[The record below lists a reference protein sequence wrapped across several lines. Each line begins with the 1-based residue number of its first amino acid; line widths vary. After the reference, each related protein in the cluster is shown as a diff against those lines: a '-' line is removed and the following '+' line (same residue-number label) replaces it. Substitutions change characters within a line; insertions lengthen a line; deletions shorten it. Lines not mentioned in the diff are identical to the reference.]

1 MKIDL
6 LVEKIQA
13 EWSLWQKLWIKH
25 FKYSNLLYAR
35 VTQAI
40 TNYAS
45 IEEYYLRFLLK
56 KSFNYLYRS
65 YLIKTRYHILYD
77 CRRFTKYWNLIRNI
91 ISQLVAFLEFNPRD
105 FSLYESITW
114 QLLFML
120 QISLQIYNYGIVTSV
135 LSLFLI
141 WMNTWKMMLK
151 ISCVYFLELW
161 PSLGNTN

>member
-45 IEEYYLRFLLK
+45 IEKYYLKFLLK
-56 KSFNYLYRS
+56 ESFNYLYRS
-65 YLIKTRYHILYD
+65 NLIKTRHHILYD
-77 CRRFTKYWNLIRNI
+77 CRRFNKYWNLIRNI

-105 FSLYESITW
+105 FFLHEGITW
-114 QLLFML
+114 QSLFML

-135 LSLFLI
+135 LFLFLI

-151 ISCVYFLELW
+151 ILCVHFLELW
-161 PSLGNTN
+161 SSLGNTN